1 MADTMQQT
9 TMAATLPAAT
19 GNNLCSLPDASMTSL
34 NQKRQE
40 NGLL

>member
-9 TMAATLPAAT
+9 TMAATLPTAT
-19 GNNLCSLPDASMTSL
+19 GNDLCSLPEASMTSL
-34 NQKRQE
+34 SQKRHE